1 MKSEPIP
8 VVLVAGYL
16 GSGKTTLVN
25 HLLTHARDHRIGVI
39 VNDFGRINVD
49 ALAVAGQVD
58 AMLPMGNGCLCC
70 AVDTAGLD
78 RMLERLAEPGQG
90 IDAIVIEA
98 SGLAEPRD
106 LVRML
111 LASENPRIAYGGLVE
126 VVDAVEFETNRLRHP
141 ELDEHLRFADLV
153 VLNKADQ
160 RDDPGIVELIRKVS
174 DGRPVVPASFGA
186 IDPGL
191 LFDAGERRPV
201 ARQLSFD
208 DLRHEDGHH
217 HEHLHD
223 AYGSVEFSSDTP
235 LHPRR
240 LLAFLTERPAG
251 LYRMK
256 GPVDF
261 GVPGHEGRFLLQT
274 VGPYLRFHRSPWDG
288 PPGTRLVLIGTGLDA
303 DDLLRRL
310 AACAEP
316 DPEARTER
324 AILPVLKYCEDHA

>member
-1 MKSEPIP
+1 M
-8 VVLVAGYL
+8 VLVAGYL

-39 VNDFGRINVD
+39 VNDFGRVNVD

-78 RMLERLAEPGQG
+78 RMLERLAEPGAG

-126 VVDAVEFETNRLRHP
+126 VVDAVEFEANRVRHP

-153 VLNKADQ
+153 VLNKTDQ
-160 RDDPGIVELIRKVS
+160 RDDSGIMELVHKVS
-174 DGRPVVPASFGA
+174 DGRPVVRASFGA

-191 LFDAGERRPV
+191 LFDAGAPEPV

-208 DLRHEDGHH
+208 DLRHEDGAA
-217 HEHLHD
+217 HEHLHE
-223 AYGSVEFSSDTP
+223 AYRSVEFACDTP

-256 GPVDF
+256 GPVHF
-261 GVPGHEGRFLLQT
+261 GVPGYDERFLLQT
-274 VGPYLRFHRSPWDG
+274 VGPCLRFHRSPWG
-288 PPGTRLVLIGTGLDA
+288 SETPGTRLVLIGTGLA
-303 DDLLRRL
+303 EDDLLARL
-310 AACAEP
+310 EACAEP
-316 DPEARTER
+316 DPSALTER
-324 AILPVLKYCEDHA
+324 AILPVLKHSQHP

>member
-1 MKSEPIP
+1 M
-8 VVLVAGYL
+8 VLVAGYL

-39 VNDFGRINVD
+39 VNDFGRVNVD

-78 RMLERLAEPGQG
+78 RMLERLAEPELG

-111 LASENPRIAYGGLVE
+111 LSSENPRVAYGGLVE
-126 VVDAVEFETNRLRHP
+126 VVDAVEFEANRVRHP

-153 VLNKADQ
+153 VLNKTDRRA
-160 RDDPGIVELIRKVS
+160 DPGLVELVRKVS
-174 DGRPVVPASFGA
+174 NGRPVVRSAFGA

-191 LFDAGERRPV
+191 LFDARERKPV

-208 DLRHEDGHH
+208 DLRHSDGGV

-223 AYGSVEFSSDTP
+223 AYRSVEFSSGTP

-256 GPVDF
+256 GPVRF
-261 GVPGHEGRFLLQT
+261 AVPGYDDRFLLQT
-274 VGPYLRFHRSPWDG
+274 VGPYLRFHRSPWG
-288 PPGTRLVLIGTGLDA
+288 AEAPVTRLVLIGTGLDE
-303 DDLLRRL
+303 DDLLARL

-316 DPEARTER
+316 AELPER
-324 AILPVLKYCEDHA
+324 AILPLLKYCE

>member
-1 MKSEPIP
+1 M
-8 VVLVAGYL
+8 VLVAGYL

-39 VNDFGRINVD
+39 VNVFGRINVD

-78 RMLERLAEPGQG
+78 RMMARLAEPELG

-126 VVDAVEFETNRLRHP
+126 VVDAVEFEANRVRHP

-153 VLNKADQ
+153 VLNKID
-160 RDDPGIVELIRKVS
+160 RCDDPGLHELVRKVS
-174 DGRPVVPASFGA
+174 DGRPVVRASFGA

-191 LFDAGERRPV
+191 LFDARVREPV

-208 DLRHEDGHH
+208 DLRHSEREDHV
-217 HEHLHD
+217 HLHD
-223 AYGSVEFSSDTP
+223 AYRSVEFSCETP
-235 LHPRR
+235 IHPRR

-256 GPVDF
+256 GPVHF
-261 GVPGHEGRFLLQT
+261 GVPGYEGRFLLQT
-274 VGPYLRFHRSPWDG
+274 VGPYLRFHRSPWG
-288 PPGTRLVLIGTGLDA
+288 AQAPGTRLVLIGTGLDE
-303 DDLLRRL
+303 DDLLARL

-316 DPEARTER
+316 DPAALTER
-324 AILPVLKYCEDHA
+324 AILPLLKYCE

>member
-1 MKSEPIP
+1 MSTQPIP

-25 HLLTHARDHRIGVI
+25 HLLTHARDHRIGVV

-70 AVDTAGLD
+70 AVDSAGLD
-78 RMLERLAEPGQG
+78 RMLERLTEPELG

-111 LASENPRIAYGGLVE
+111 LAGENPRIAYGGLVE
-126 VVDAVEFETNRLRHP
+126 VVDAVEFEGNRVRHP

-153 VLNKADQ
+153 VLNKTDQ
-160 RDDPGIVELIRKVS
+160 RDDDALLELVRKVS
-174 DGRPVVPASFGA
+174 GGRPVVRASFGA

-191 LFDAGERRPV
+191 LFDPGAPEPV

-217 HEHLHD
+217 HAHLHEG
-223 AYGSVEFSSDTP
+223 YRTVEFSTDTP
-235 LHPRR
+235 IHPRR

-256 GPVDF
+256 GPVHF
-261 GVPGHEGRFLLQT
+261 GVPGHDDRFLLQT

-288 PPGTRLVLIGTGLDA
+288 ETAGTRLVLIGTGLDS
-303 DDLLRRL
+303 DDLLTRL

-316 DPEARTER
+316 DPAARTER
-324 AILPVLKYCEDHA
+324 AILPVLKHCG